1 MDYAIVFTEENQIQM
16 IKQADFQDD
25 RTWQQKVNDIWG
37 DLIDMYQQIN
47 EEDLIYGVLIRL
59 AEGD

>member
-16 IKQADFQDD
+16 MKQSDFQDD
-25 RTWQQKVNDIWG
+25 RIWQQKVNDIWG
-37 DLIDMYQQIN
+37 DLIDLYQQIN

>member
-1 MDYAIVFTEENQIQM
+1 M
-16 IKQADFQDD
+16 IKQSDFQDD
-25 RTWQQKVNDIWG
+25 RIWQQKVNDIWG

>member
-1 MDYAIVFTEENQIQM
+1 MFTEENQIQM
-16 IKQADFQDD
+16 IKQSDFQDD
-25 RTWQQKVNDIWG
+25 RVWQQKVNDIWG